1 MKKTH
6 SILLILVV
14 FFLIQCSNTRLV
26 KNPDFTIVNAVY
38 YTWVGGQPGVGAT
51 TIKIYVEN
59 ASTVNFGSVFF
70 RGKQTKL
77 EVKKEAEKTT
87 LVGFFPNNKKNEGL
101 VLDINTTKELKNE
114 PPSSNNNFPF
124 ELLKDEIV
132 ISYSYKEKIHY
143 YKTKIIKSDTKQF
156 K

>member
-1 MKKTH
+1 MKNKQF
-6 SILLILVV
+6 ILLTLFSIV
-14 FFLIQCSNTRLV
+14 FSQCSNTRLV
-26 KNPDFTIVNAVY
+26 KNPDFTIVKAIY
-38 YTWVGGQPGVGAT
+38 YTWAGGQPGVGGT
-51 TIKIYVEN
+51 NIKINVEN
-59 ASTVNFGSVFF
+59 ASAVNFGVVYF

-87 LVGFFPNNKKNEGL
+87 LLGFFPKNKKNVGL
-101 VLDINTTKELKNE
+101 VLDVNTTKELNNE

-143 YKTKIIKSDTKQF
+143 YKTKIIKSDSKQF